1 MRAAPSV
8 ELVSIIGRTRHLLL
22 DFDGPICSIFAGLPA
37 LSVAAQLQELLRS
50 DGTPLPDHVASED
63 DPIEVLRFT
72 SSLDLN
78 TAALVET
85 ALRDAELAATA
96 TATPTPNVRDVLLA
110 CHQTGRPVAVISN
123 NAQAAVETYLQA
135 HHLAEHIDVIVG
147 RTDPDPRLLKPHPH
161 LVLRALDALHGD
173 PATSAFIGDSTSDI
187 HSAKAAGTH
196 AVGFANKPGKFE
208 RLQQAGADAI
218 VTSMAELH
226 TALLAHQPSS
236 S

>member
-1 MRAAPSV
+1 MRAAPPV
-8 ELVSIIGRTRHLLL
+8 ELRTIIGRTRHLLL
-22 DFDGPICSIFAGLPA
+22 DFDGPICNLFAGLPA
-37 LSVAAQLQELLRS
+37 LSVATGLQELLRS
-50 DGTPLPDHVASED
+50 DATPLPDHVASED

-85 ALRDAELAATA
+85 ALRDAELAATT
-96 TATPTPNVRDVLLA
+96 TATPTPYVRDVMLA

-187 HSAKAAGTH
+187 QSAKAAGTH
-196 AVGFANKPGKFE
+196 SVGYANKPDKYD
-208 RLQQAGADAI
+208 RLRLAGADAL
-218 VTSMAELH
+218 VTTMAELH
-226 TALLAHQPSS
+226 TALLAHRPSS
-236 S
+236 